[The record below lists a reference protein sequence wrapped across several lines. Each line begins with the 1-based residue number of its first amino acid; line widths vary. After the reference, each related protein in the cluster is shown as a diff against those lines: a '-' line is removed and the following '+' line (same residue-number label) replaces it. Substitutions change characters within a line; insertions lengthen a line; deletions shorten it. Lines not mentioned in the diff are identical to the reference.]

1 MIAPSD
7 EPRWTG
13 PYLQK
18 AVPQDPWGRP
28 YIYRQPGENGG
39 EYDLLSMGKDGQ
51 PGGDGENAE
60 ITSWQ

>member
-1 MIAPSD
+1 MAAPSD
-7 EPRWTG
+7 ETRWSG

-18 AVPQDPWGRP
+18 KVPQDPWGRN
-28 YIYRQPGENGG
+28 YIYRQPGENG

-51 PGGDGENAE
+51 PGGEGENAE

>member
-1 MIAPSD
+1 
-7 EPRWTG
+7 
-13 PYLQK
+13 
-18 AVPQDPWGRP
+18 VPQDPWGRP

>member
-1 MIAPSD
+1 MTAPSD
-7 EPRWTG
+7 ETRWTG

-18 AVPQDPWGRP
+18 KLPTDPWGRS
-28 YIYRQPGENGG
+28 YTYRYPGENA